1 MSDDLRMPPALPEAA
16 LADAQPLTQRLQ
28 ALLELEFDAL
38 KVRDLPRF
46 EELQAEK
53 NSVLEQLSALAQWA
67 TAQSPVP
74 QGWEDQQEVLRACRE
89 AHLRNIQLMQRQLQ
103 AVRGA
108 LQALQ
113 GEQAAAVDLYDRLG
127 RMGRPQGNWSQHLA

>member
-1 MSDDLRMPPALPEAA
+1 MNEVLAAVTASSSLEEAA
-16 LADAQPLTQRLQ
+16 PLTQRLGE
-28 ALLELEFDAL
+28 LLSQEYEAL
-38 KVRDLPRF
+38 KVRDLPQF
-46 EELQAEK
+46 EQLQAEK
-53 NSVLEQLSALAQWA
+53 TDVLEKLSALAQWA

-74 QGWEDQQEVLRACRE
+74 QSWQDVQAPLQACRD

-113 GEQAAAVDLYDRLG
+113 GEEAAAVDLYDRLG
-127 RMGRPQGNWSQHLA
+127 RMSRPQGTWSRHLA